1 MKKFAK
7 ILALCLA
14 LVMVVGCFAAC
25 GGTKDNEEK
34 PANDAAAKKIKVAL
48 ICLHGDS
55 STYDKNFIDAFK
67 LACENK
73 GLTVD
78 DYTIVTDIP
87 EDTKCYDQA
96 ADLAE
101 SYDLIFADSFGHE
114 PHMIKAA
121 KEFPEVQFC
130 HATGTQAHTAGLDNF
145 HNAFA
150 SIYEGRYLA
159 GVAAG
164 MKLVELY
171 GDAEGKVS
179 DENAKI
185 GYVGAFPY
193 AEVISGYTS
202 FYLGA
207 KSVVENATMEVRYT
221 NSWYDETAEKTT
233 ALALIDN
240 GCKLISQHADS
251 WGAPTACEEKNI
263 PNVSYNGSTEEKCPN
278 TFIIASRINWAP
290 YFEYIIDC
298 VQNKKSI
305 YTDWTGSIATCSVE
319 ITALGGAAAKGTQ
332 DKLDE
337 VKKGLQDG
345 TIKVFDC
352 STFTVEGKELTS
364 FIADVDDA
372 GDYKPETEVVET
384 ENGITFVNESAKRSA
399 PYFNMIIDG
408 ITAVT
413 E

>member
-1 MKKFAK
+1 MKKFKK

-14 LVMVVGCFAAC
+14 LVMVVGCFTAC
-25 GGTKDNEEK
+25 GDDK
-34 PANDAAAKKIKVAL
+34 PADTDEPAAENVKVAL

-67 LACENK
+67 LACANK
-73 GLTVD
+73 GLTAD
-78 DYTIVTDIP
+78 DYTIVTDID
-87 EDTKCYDQA
+87 EGTVCYDQA

-114 PHMIKAA
+114 PYMIQAA
-121 KEFPEVQFC
+121 KEFPEVEFC
-130 HATGTQAHTAGLDNF
+130 HATGTKAHTENLPNY

-164 MKLVELY
+164 LKLVELY
-171 GDAEGKVS
+171 GDEEGKVS

-185 GYVGAFPY
+185 GYVGAWPY

-207 KSVVENATMEVRYT
+207 KSIVENATMEVRYT

-251 WGAPTACEEKNI
+251 WGAPTACEERNI

-298 VQNKKSI
+298 VQNDKAI
-305 YTDWTGSIATCSVE
+305 DTDWTGTIATGSVE
-319 ITALGGAAAKGTQ
+319 ITALGSAAAEGTQ
-332 DKLDE
+332 AKLDD

-352 STFTVEGKELTS
+352 ANFTVKGKALTS

-372 GDYKPETEVVET
+372 GDFVPETEVVET
-384 ENGITFVNESAKRSA
+384 ANGITFVNESSKRSA
-399 PYFNMIIDG
+399 PYFNIIIDG
-408 ITAVT
+408 ITAIT

>member
-1 MKKFAK
+1 MKKFSK
-7 ILALCLA
+7 VLALCLA

-25 GGTKDNEEK
+25 GENPT
-34 PANDAAAKKIKVAL
+34 NDEPKAENIKVAL

-73 GLTVD
+73 GLTAD

-87 EDTKCYDQA
+87 EDTACYDQA

-114 PHMIKAA
+114 SHMIKAA
-121 KEFPEVQFC
+121 KEFPEVEFC
-130 HATGTQAHTAGLDNF
+130 HATGTKAHTENLPNF

-171 GDAEGKVS
+171 GDDEGKVS

-207 KSVVENATMEVRYT
+207 KSIVENATMEVRYT

-233 ALALIDN
+233 ALALIDA

-298 VQNKKSI
+298 VQNDKAI
-305 YTDWTGSIATCSVE
+305 DADWTGTLATGSVE
-319 ITALGGAAAKGTQ
+319 ITALGSAAAKGTQ

-384 ENGITFVNESAKRSA
+384 ANDITFINESAKRSA
-399 PYFNMIIDG
+399 PYFNIIIDG

>member
-1 MKKFAK
+1 MKKFSK
-7 ILALCLA
+7 VLALCLA

-25 GGTKDNEEK
+25 GEK
-34 PANDAAAKKIKVAL
+34 TPDDEPKAENIKVAL

-73 GLTVD
+73 GLTAD

-87 EDTKCYDQA
+87 EDTACYDQA

-114 PHMIKAA
+114 SHMIKAA
-121 KEFPEVQFC
+121 KEFPEVEFC
-130 HATGTQAHTAGLDNF
+130 HATGTKAHTENLPNF

-171 GDAEGKVS
+171 GDDEGKVS

-233 ALALIDN
+233 ALALIDA

-298 VQNKKSI
+298 VQNDKAI
-305 YTDWTGSIATCSVE
+305 DTDWTGTLATGSVE
-319 ITALGGAAAKGTQ
+319 ITALGSAAAKGTQ

-384 ENGITFVNESAKRSA
+384 ANDITFINESAKRSA
-399 PYFNMIIDG
+399 PYFNIIIDG